1 MSEIS
6 EHEFVVTVDVVQLDR
21 ESDSVVINGYLGEVL
36 EAKLHGNRLEI
47 MGAEAS
53 ISIQII
59 PKEIKTILESIAI

>member
-21 ESDSVVINGYLGEVL
+21 ESDRVVINGYLGEVL
-36 EAKLHGNRLEI
+36 EAKFLGNRLEI

-59 PKEIKTILESIAI
+59 PEEIKTILESIAI